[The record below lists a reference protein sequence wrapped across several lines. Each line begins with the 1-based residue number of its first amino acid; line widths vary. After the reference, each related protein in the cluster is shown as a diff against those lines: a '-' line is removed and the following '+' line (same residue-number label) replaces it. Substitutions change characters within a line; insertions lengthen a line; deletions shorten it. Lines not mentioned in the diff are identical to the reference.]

1 MDSLFSWIDLNNIL
15 VFNPSRPLLFTQFYF
30 WGFFVFVMSIY
41 VFIYK
46 KIALRNVYLFLV
58 SVFFYYKTGGI
69 YVILLIFTIVSIFYI
84 TKWLH
89 KKPDGV
95 AKKLILALGVVVN
108 LFILFYFKY
117 TEFIL
122 NSVNDIFS
130 TNFTITNY
138 YSIILTFLGSL
149 YIVKSDLW
157 IPITISLISIIVFI
171 KRILKANS
179 QNDKNQST
187 ILFITLNIVS
197 WALFVFTEPL
207 VSLFGLTEDASFFST
222 FLGENFVTDKIILPV
237 GISFFTFQSISY
249 CVDVYRKQIEP
260 VESVIDF
267 GFYVSFFPQL
277 VAGPIVRA
285 SEFIPQIYKEYSLT
299 KQEFGLALF
308 MILKGLI
315 KKVFISDYISI
326 NFIDRVFDSPLKY
339 SGYET
344 LMSLYGYS
352 MQVYADFSGYTDIA
366 IGLALLMGFKLSMN
380 FNSPYKAKST
390 AEFWRRWHISLSTWL
405 KDYLY
410 IPIGGNR
417 NGSLGG
423 YICWIV
429 IITVWVMLSGSMILA
444 IILYGSFAILMTIAH
459 FFPDFKLTLVT
470 SMNNL
475 ITMLLGGLW
484 HGSSWMFVIWGGYNG
499 LGLVVYKL
507 WRKEQQILRWI
518 ILAVLNIG
526 AFITYHFNIWHNDNG
541 ILLWIIANCV
551 WFFCYFVWKLK
562 LSKVK
567 FFKLSSYILSTIIIA
582 FFILCIDVIS
592 GFWFTEYKYIFWIGF
607 TLLAMGA
614 FYYANLKS
622 LPYCEER
629 PVKDDSKIEKVKSKI
644 NLFPEKTFQTILV
657 WLNFIVSATCCYIGY
672 TSALNIIW
680 LTISSIILASYLFM
694 IVKPQIKE
702 PSKFLAYFWGIF
714 LTFNF
719 ITFTR
724 IWFRAQDIET
734 TGYILERLLN
744 GWSDLSLIPQMT
756 MAYKK
761 VFIVM
766 AFGFVIH
773 WLSVPFKEK
782 YTNWFVNSPIW
793 IKVLICVVTV
803 FILYQVKASDLQP
816 FIYFQF

>member
-1 MDSLFSWIDLNNIL
+1 MDSILSLFDLPSLL
-15 VFNPSRPLLFTQFYF
+15 VFDAKRPLLFTQFYF
-30 WGFFVFVMSIY
+30 WGFFVIVMAVY
-41 VFIYK
+41 ALIYK
-46 KIALRNVYLFLV
+46 KKAIRNIYLFAA

-69 YVILLIFTIVSIFYI
+69 YVVLLIFTILSIFYI
-84 TKWLH
+84 TRWMH
-89 KKPDGV
+89 RKPDGV
-95 AKKLILALGVVVN
+95 GKKVILAIGVVVN

-117 TEFIL
+117 TEFII
-122 NSVNDIFS
+122 NSINDIFN
-130 TNFTITNY
+130 TNFNVVNY
-138 YSIILTFLGSL
+138 YSIILNKFSELT
-149 YIVKSDLW
+149 IVQNNLW
-157 IPITISLISIIVFI
+157 LPLLFSGISIIVLIKKCCNNNTGITNRASIIFI
-171 KRILKANS
+171 GLNLANW
-179 QNDKNQST
+179 
-187 ILFITLNIVS
+187 L
-197 WALFVFTEPL
+197 LFVFAGEIVTAL
-207 VSLFGLTEDASFFST
+207 GFSSDDIFRIFF
-222 FLGENFVTDKIILPV
+222 GENFVTDYIILPV

-249 CVDVYRKQIEP
+249 CVDVYRKKIEP
-260 VESVIDF
+260 VDSVLDF

-285 SEFIPQIYKEYSLT
+285 SEFIPQIYNDYSLT
-299 KQEFGLALF
+299 KREFGLAIF

-429 IITVWVMLSGSMILA
+429 IITVWVGLSGSGILA
-444 IILYGSFAILMTIAH
+444 LILYGSFAVLMIVAH
-459 FFPDFKLTLVT
+459 FFPNFKLTLVT

-499 LGLVVYKL
+499 IGLVVYKL
-507 WRKEQQILRWI
+507 WKKETQFLRWI
-518 ILAVLNIG
+518 ILVVLN
-526 AFITYHFNIWHNDNG
+526 AAAAITYYTGVWHNSNG
-541 ILLWIIANCV
+541 VNLWIIANCV
-551 WFFCYFVWKLK
+551 WFFCYLVWKVK
-562 LSKVK
+562 LANPTAFKVIK
-567 FFKLSSYILSTIIIA
+567 AILGIILIA
-582 FFILCIDVIS
+582 FFVMCATVVS
-592 GFWFTEYKYIFWIGF
+592 GYWFTEYRYIFWAGF
-607 TLLAMGA
+607 TILAVA
-614 FYYANLKS
+614 ALYYGRKLA

-629 PVKDDSKIEKVKSKI
+629 PVKDDSKIDKGKVQI
-644 NLFPEKTFQTILV
+644 NLYPEKAWQTILV
-657 WLNFIVSATCCYIGY
+657 WTNFILAAVFCFTGY
-672 TSALNIIW
+672 TSAPFIIW
-680 LTISSIILASYLFM
+680 IMIAAIILAGYLFM
-694 IVKPQIKE
+694 LVKPQIKE
-702 PSKFLAYFWGIF
+702 PSKYIAYFWGIF

-734 TGYILERLLN
+734 TGYMLERLLN
-744 GWSDLSLIPQMT
+744 GWGDLSLIPQMT
-756 MAYKK
+756 MAYRK
-761 VFIVM
+761 VFAVM
-766 AFGFVIH
+766 AFGFIIH

-782 YTNWFVNSPIW
+782 YTNWFVETPIW
-793 IKVLICVVTV
+793 VKVLICVTAV
-803 FILYQVKASDLQP
+803 FVLYQVKASDLQP

>member
-1 MDSLFSWIDLNNIL
+1 MDSILSYIDIPSLL
-15 VFNPSRPLLFTQFYF
+15 VYDPKRPLLFTQFYF
-30 WGFFVFVMSIY
+30 WGFFVIVMAFY
-41 VFIYK
+41 ALIYK
-46 KIALRNVYLFLV
+46 KKAIRNIYLFV
-58 SVFFYYKTGGI
+58 ASVFFYYKTGGT
-69 YVILLIFTIVSIFYI
+69 YVVLLIFTILSIFCI
-84 TKWLH
+84 TKWMH
-89 KKPDGV
+89 RKPEGA

-122 NSVNDIFS
+122 NSINDIFS
-130 TNFTITNY
+130 ANCTIVNY
-138 YSIILTFLGSL
+138 YSMLLNWFGELTIVQTNFWLPILFSA
-149 YIVKSDLW
+149 
-157 IPITISLISIIVFI
+157 ISIAVYI
-171 KRILKANS
+171 KKYIEHNQQS
-179 QNDKNQST
+179 DKNR
-187 ILFITLNIVS
+187 IALFLIGFNLLN
-197 WALFVFTEPL
+197 WLLFVFAGPIVTALGFDSENIYRI
-207 VSLFGLTEDASFFST
+207 FF
-222 FLGENFVTDKIILPV
+222 GENFVTDRIILPV

-249 CVDVYRKQIEP
+249 CVDVYRKKIEP
-260 VESVIDF
+260 VNSVLDF

-285 SEFIPQIYKEYSLT
+285 SEFIPQIYNDYSLT
-299 KQEFGLALF
+299 KREFGLALF
-308 MILKGLI
+308 MILKGLV

-417 NGSLGG
+417 NGSIGG

-429 IITVWVMLSGSMILA
+429 IITVWVMLSGSAILA
-444 IILYGSFAILMTIAH
+444 AILYGSFAVLMTVAH
-459 FFPDFKLTLVT
+459 FFPNFKLTLVT

-499 LGLVVYKL
+499 VGLVVYKL
-507 WRKEQQILRWI
+507 WKKETQVLRWI
-518 ILAVLNIG
+518 ILAVLN
-526 AFITYHFNIWHNDNG
+526 AAAAITYFNGVWHNPNG
-541 ILLWIIANCV
+541 VKLWIIANCV
-551 WFFCYFVWKLK
+551 WFFCYLVWKVK
-562 LSKVK
+562 LANANA
-567 FFKLSSYILSTIIIA
+567 FKIIKSILAVLLIA
-582 FFILCIDVIS
+582 FFVMCATVIT
-592 GFWFTEYKYIFWIGF
+592 GFWFTDYRYIFWIGF
-607 TLLAMGA
+607 TALSVAV
-614 FYYANLKS
+614 FYYARLKA

-629 PVKDDSKIEKVKSKI
+629 PVKDDSKIDKVKIKI
-644 NLFPEKTFQTILV
+644 NQYPENKYITATVWGNFALSSLFCF
-657 WLNFIVSATCCYIGY
+657 NGN
-672 TSALNIIW
+672 TSTPFLIW
-680 LTISSIILASYLFM
+680 IMVSSILLAGYLFM
-694 IVKPQIKE
+694 IVRPQIKE
-702 PSKFLAYFWGIF
+702 PSKYIAYFWGIL

-734 TGYILERLLN
+734 TGYMLERLLN
-744 GWSDLSLIPQMT
+744 GWGDISLIPQMT

-761 VFIVM
+761 VFVVM
-766 AFGFVIH
+766 ALGFVIH

-782 YTNWFVNSPIW
+782 YTDWFINTPTWV
-793 IKVLICVVTV
+793 KVLICVAAIFV
-803 FILYQVKASDLQP
+803 LYQVKASDLQP

>member
-1 MDSLFSWIDLNNIL
+1 MDSILSLFDLPSLL
-15 VFNPSRPLLFTQFYF
+15 VFDAKRPLLFTQFYF
-30 WGFFVFVMSIY
+30 WGFFVIVMAVY
-41 VFIYK
+41 ALIYK
-46 KIALRNVYLFLV
+46 KKAIRNIYLFAA

-69 YVILLIFTIVSIFYI
+69 YVVLLIFTILSIFYI
-84 TKWLH
+84 TKWMH
-89 KKPDGV
+89 RKPDGV
-95 AKKLILALGVVVN
+95 AKKVILAIGVVVN

-117 TEFIL
+117 TEFII
-122 NSVNDIFS
+122 NSINDIFN
-130 TNFTITNY
+130 THFNVVNY
-138 YSIILTFLGSL
+138 YSIILNKFSELT
-149 YIVKSDLW
+149 IVQNNLW
-157 IPITISLISIIVFI
+157 LPLLFSALSIIVLIKKCLINNTGITNRASIIFI
-171 KRILKANS
+171 GLNLANW
-179 QNDKNQST
+179 
-187 ILFITLNIVS
+187 L
-197 WALFVFTEPL
+197 LFVFAGEIVTAL
-207 VSLFGLTEDASFFST
+207 GFSSDDIFRIFF
-222 FLGENFVTDKIILPV
+222 GENFVTDYIILPV

-249 CVDVYRKQIEP
+249 CVDVYRKKIEP
-260 VESVIDF
+260 VDSVLDF

-285 SEFIPQIYKEYSLT
+285 SEFIPQIYNDYSLT
-299 KQEFGLALF
+299 KREFGLAIF

-429 IITVWVMLSGSMILA
+429 IITVWVGLSGSGILA
-444 IILYGSFAILMTIAH
+444 LILYGSFAILMIVAH
-459 FFPDFKLTLVT
+459 FFPNFKLTLVT

-499 LGLVVYKL
+499 IGLVVYKL
-507 WRKEQQILRWI
+507 WKKETQFLRWI
-518 ILAVLNIG
+518 ILVVLN
-526 AFITYHFNIWHNDNG
+526 AAAAITYYTGVWHNSNG
-541 ILLWIIANCV
+541 VNLWIIANCV
-551 WFFCYFVWKLK
+551 WFFCYLVWKVK
-562 LSKVK
+562 LANATA
-567 FFKLSSYILSTIIIA
+567 FKAIKAILGIILVA
-582 FFILCIDVIS
+582 FFVMCATVIS
-592 GFWFTEYKYIFWIGF
+592 GYWFTEYRYIFWIGF
-607 TLLAMGA
+607 TILAVA
-614 FYYANLKS
+614 AIYYGRKLA

-629 PVKDDSKIEKVKSKI
+629 PVKDDSKIDKGKVQI
-644 NLFPEKTFQTILV
+644 NLYPEKAWQTILV
-657 WLNFIVSATCCYIGY
+657 WANFILAAGFCFTGY
-672 TSALNIIW
+672 TSAPFIIW
-680 LTISSIILASYLFM
+680 IMIASILLVGYLYM
-694 IVKPQIKE
+694 LVKPQIKE
-702 PSKFLAYFWGIF
+702 PSKYIAYFWGIF

-734 TGYILERLLN
+734 TGYMLERLLN

-756 MAYKK
+756 MAYRK
-761 VFIVM
+761 VFAVM
-766 AFGFVIH
+766 AFGFIIH

-782 YTNWFVNSPIW
+782 YTNWFIETPVW
-793 IKVLICVVTV
+793 VKVLICVTAV
-803 FILYQVKASDLQP
+803 FVLYQVKASDLQP